1 MVVANV
7 VQKELLEGNA
17 VDKTLKN
24 SSLKAGV
31 PQVVHSHRGTDPPF
45 TCWKKMRRSNKDNE
59 KLRVSN
65 QGDIDLARDSLTVLI
80 AESGKVFCTR

>member
-24 SSLKAGV
+24 SSLKAGI
-31 PQVVHSHRGTDPPF
+31 P
-45 TCWKKMRRSNKDNE
+45 
-59 KLRVSN
+59 
-65 QGDIDLARDSLTVLI
+65 
-80 AESGKVFCTR
+80 